1 MKNEFNF
8 KSLFKGFLNAF
19 NVHKGFIPTIKDLA
33 LKPKNVIDFYTDGKT
48 DTYGYNKYF
57 SPGRFFV
64 TVLAILSVLTFLA
77 TESDIT
83 NKLIRELY
91 LRGIGEEE
99 AIIRDS
105 TIGLVLFFVNNPM
118 FGFLLLIIPSSLTT
132 RLVFRNKKY
141 NLAKHFVVNIY
152 CFCFI
157 ALALGLLSAFFNQEE
172 YLIYQFQKMEN
183 VRNSLPINVLWK
195 YEFYNYMYV
204 FIPVLYYFYSFKN
217 IFTLSWIPA
226 IFKTLIALILS
237 SAIILLSISFSL
249 IMYLS

>member
-19 NVHKGFIPTIKDLA
+19 NVHKGFIPTIKDLV
-33 LKPKNVIDFYTDGKT
+33 LTPKNVIDFYIDGKT

-77 TESDIT
+77 TENDVT

-99 AIIRDS
+99 ATIRDA

-132 RLVFRNKKY
+132 RLVFRNKQY

-172 YLIYQFQKMEN
+172 YLIYQF
-183 VRNSLPINVLWK
+183 PI
-195 YEFYNYMYV
+195 F
-204 FIPVLYYFYSFKN
+204 
-217 IFTLSWIPA
+217 
-226 IFKTLIALILS
+226 
-237 SAIILLSISFSL
+237 
-249 IMYLS
+249 